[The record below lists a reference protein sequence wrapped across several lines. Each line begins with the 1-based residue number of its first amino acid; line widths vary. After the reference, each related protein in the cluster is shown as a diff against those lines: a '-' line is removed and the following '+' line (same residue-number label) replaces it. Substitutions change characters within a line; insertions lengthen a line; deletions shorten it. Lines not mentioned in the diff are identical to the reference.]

1 MPPWRL
7 SGLFKREFPE
17 HIRSSKGQG
26 RTGRSVRNIFL
37 AALLLSLPVSSA
49 EPALEYIFPIA
60 WQTGSTNLVTLG
72 GKFEPWPVQVWTDC
86 AGINFM
92 AQTNSEKSST
102 NTGKFSVEIQA
113 NVPLGPHLLRVFNQ
127 DGASLP
133 RLFLITQQ
141 KDEEEKEPND
151 SFKQAQPVEKLPALI
166 TGRLEK
172 GGDVDSFALRLEG
185 GKWLVA
191 RLDAYSLGSPLDAL
205 LNLVNEQGLR
215 VAFNH
220 DSARNIDPLL
230 AYHVEAT
237 GTYILQV
244 AGFAHPPEANV
255 KFAGTPAAIY
265 RLAITDGPLA
275 HHIYPTGVQRGHK
288 AQVQLFGWN
297 LEQTAH
303 TNEWFDAS
311 NFTAETNMEWF
322 SVPAI
327 QGQFPVSISG
337 ATEQIEIEPNNKT
350 NQAQRISLPCS
361 ITGRIDQAGDEDRFL
376 FTAKKDDR
384 WDFRV
389 ISGALDLPL
398 DAVLKIEDAA
408 GKVLVEDDDGNG
420 RPDAKLVWAAP
431 SDGSYI
437 AAVSDRFGNGGT
449 DFVYRLAIAPSIPDF
464 KVSIPDNV
472 IRLEPGKTNEIKL
485 TVTRFD
491 GYTNALRVNID
502 GLSTEVTFQAGE
514 VPPQNGEVKVNFLA
528 ATNAPPTNLPLRI
541 LVQTTNTIPSDVR
554 PAMFDLRGKDP
565 RFEAIINETDHL
577 WLTVVPKQQVP
588 KPEEKKK

>member
-1 MPPWRL
+1 
-7 SGLFKREFPE
+7 
-17 HIRSSKGQG
+17 
-26 RTGRSVRNIFL
+26 
-37 AALLLSLPVSSA
+37 
-49 EPALEYIFPIA
+49 
-60 WQTGSTNLVTLG
+60 VTFG
-72 GKFEPWPVQVWTDC
+72 GKFDPWPVQVWTDC
-86 AGINFM
+86 IGVNFTS
-92 AQTNSEKSST
+92 QTNSEKSST
-102 NTGKFSVEIQA
+102 NTGKFSVEIGTNA
-113 NVPLGPHLLRVFNQ
+113 PLGPHLLRVFNQ
-127 DGASLP
+127 DGASVP
-133 RLFLITQQ
+133 RLFLITEQ
-141 KDEEEKEPND
+141 KDEQEKEPND
-151 SFKQAQPVEKLPALI
+151 SVQQAQPVGKLPALI

-172 GGDVDSFALRLEG
+172 GGDVDSFAVRLEA
-185 GKWLVA
+185 GKSLVA
-191 RLDAYSLGSPLDAL
+191 RLDAYSLGSPLDAF

-230 AYHVEAT
+230 SYHVEKA
-237 GTYILQV
+237 GVYILQV

-297 LEQTAH
+297 LEQIGH
-303 TNEWFDAS
+303 TNQWFDAS
-311 NFTAETNMEWF
+311 HLTLDEKKACF
-322 SVPAI
+322 SVPGV
-327 QGQFPVSISG
+327 QGQFPMIISG
-337 ATEQIEIEPNNKT
+337 APEQIEIEPNNST

-361 ITGRIDQAGDEDRFL
+361 ITGRIDRAGDEDRFL

-464 KVSIPDNV
+464 KVIIPDNV

-491 GYTNALRVNID
+491 GYTNALRVDIL
-502 GLSTEVTFQAGE
+502 GIPPEVTFQAAE
-514 VPPQNGEVKVNFLA
+514 VPSQNGEVKVNFLA
-528 ATNAPPTNLPLRI
+528 AANAPPTNLPLRI
-541 LVQTTNTIPSDVR
+541 LVQTSNTIPSDVR

-565 RFEAIINETDHL
+565 RFETFINETDHL
-577 WLTVVPKQQVP
+577 WLTVVPKP
-588 KPEEKKK
+588 EALAKPEEKKK